1 MVSLNKS
8 FHLVVHE
15 DSASRSDCSW
25 MQSCGEQIGRRH
37 LVSSAKRSDSE
48 CFNEGGKSFMYT
60 RNKRGPSKLPWGTPE
75 ITGSRGV
82 ARIST
87 RWFL

>member
-1 MVSLNKS
+1 MKYWCSLCSVSAWPEAIERREHLVSLNKS
-8 FHLVVHE
+8 FHSVLDE

-48 CFNEGGKSFMYT
+48 CFLRTLVRKTSNC
-60 RNKRGPSKLPWGTPE
+60 
-75 ITGSRGV
+75 
-82 ARIST
+82 
-87 RWFL
+87 